1 MAATEKRQIS
11 RYSKSDGQEPQAQ
24 RIGKIAASQGL
35 MIPGSLLY
43 LSQAGTFKAVDTS
56 DGTDAISHVL
66 NTEISTELAANAEIY
81 VQAISAD
88 DVFAVYVE
96 NNGTD
101 AAATQAIVGD
111 QYGLTV
117 SATAGEVGYVT
128 LDTNN
133 SNAVVEVVDVMGN
146 VEPELFDL
154 TSAPGVALVKFLN
167 APLQAA
173 KA

>member
-1 MAATEKRQIS
+1 MAATEKRQIW
-11 RYSKSDGQEPQAQ
+11 RHNKSAGQEPQAQ

-43 LSQAGTFKAVDTS
+43 QSQAGTFKAVDTS
-56 DGTDAISHVL
+56 DGTDAITHVL
-66 NTEISTELAANAEIY
+66 NTEISTELAASAEIF
-81 VQAISAD
+81 VQEIQDD

-133 SNAVVEVVDVMGN
+133 SNAVVKVVDVMGN
-146 VEPELFDL
+146 IEPELFDL
-154 TSAPGVALVKFLN
+154 TTAPGVALVKFLPAVIN
-167 APLQAA
+167 AA